1 LKFRNMIETIKN
13 QQINSKITKYFPI
26 LSWLPKYQ
34 LSWLRADIIAG
45 LTVWAVM
52 VPEAMAYAGIAGVPP
67 LIGLYTVPFPL
78 FFYALLGT
86 SRLMVVGPDSATA
99 LISSVTVAALAT
111 SGSQEYL
118 ILTSAIAFTVGILFL
133 MFGILKMGWV
143 ANFIPNPVMKGFIQ
157 GLVWVTIIGQVPKIL
172 GIEGGSGNFWQRL
185 ATIIRHLPQTNIT
198 TAVIGIGSIV
208 ILFVLKEYFP
218 KIPSALTTAVVA
230 ILAVTFLGLEDT
242 GLELIGSLDASLP
255 PLNLPMVSMEQIKG
269 IIGGAFAIVLIGY
282 AETLG
287 SAKAAAEKT
296 GEEIDPNQELISLG
310 PANLAAGL
318 SSGFLVVGSLSK
330 TSISM
335 SSGGKTQVS
344 SIVHGIFVLLTLLF
358 LMPLF
363 SNLPHATLAAIVIEA
378 MLGLA
383 NISYFKNLRRIRKIE
398 HAVALLAFFGVLF
411 VGVLEGISLGV
422 IAAILLLIHRASHP
436 DTAVLGQ
443 IPQAQMYRDLA
454 LHPEAITFP
463 GLLIFR
469 FGTGLIFANA
479 NYFRNS
485 LKQKIRDSTTP
496 VKTVLIDAE
505 MINLIDATSL
515 EMLDK
520 LRSELAKE
528 NIVLSW
534 ARLRDPLYTE
544 MRKAGLV
551 EEMGESN
558 FYGRITDGVRAFV
571 AAEKNNGN
579 QLSKEER
586 SPESQ
591 SFP

>member
-1 LKFRNMIETIKN
+1 MNPSRHK
-13 QQINSKITKYFPI
+13 NSKNLLRQYFPI
-26 LSWLPKYQ
+26 LEWLPKYQ

-99 LISSVTVAALAT
+99 LISSVTVAAIAT

-133 MFGILKMGWV
+133 IFGIFKMGWV
-143 ANFIPNPVMKGFIQ
+143 ANFIPTPVMKGFIQ
-157 GLVWVTIIGQVPKIL
+157 GLVWVTIIGQVPKLL

-185 ATIIRHLPQTNIT
+185 ATIIRHLPQTNGT
-198 TAVIGIGSIV
+198 TAIIGIGSIV

-230 ILAVTFLGLEDT
+230 ILAVTFLGLEDQEV
-242 GLELIGSLDASLP
+242 ELIGSIEASLP
-255 PLNLPMVSMEQIKG
+255 TLNLPMVSIDQLKG
-269 IIGGAFAIVLIGY
+269 IIGGSFAIVLIGY

-296 GEEIDPNQELISLG
+296 GEEIDTNQELISLG

-344 SIVHGIFVLLTLLF
+344 SIVHGVFVLLTLLF

-383 NISYFKNLRRIRKIE
+383 NITYFKNLRRITKIE
-398 HAVALLAFFGVLF
+398 HAVALLAFLGVLF
-411 VGVLEGISLGV
+411 VGVLEGVSLGV
-422 IAAILLLIHRASHP
+422 IAAILLLIQRASHP
-436 DTAVLGQ
+436 YTAVLGRMPETK
-443 IPQAQMYRDLA
+443 IFRDIA
-454 LHPEAITFP
+454 LHPEANPIP
-463 GLLIFR
+463 GLLIFQ
-469 FGTGLIFANA
+469 FTSGMIFPNA
-479 NYFRNS
+479 NYFRSS
-485 LKQKIRDSTTP
+485 LKQKIRESATT
-496 VKTVLIDAE
+496 VKKVLIDAE
-505 MINLIDATSL
+505 TINLIDTTSL
-515 EMLDK
+515 EMLSK
-520 LRSELAKE
+520 LHSELAKE

-534 ARLRDPLYTE
+534 ARLQESLYIE

-558 FYGRITDGVRAFV
+558 FYDRITDGVEAFV
-571 AAEKNNGN
+571 VAEQNNGN
-579 QLSKEER
+579 QYLSEEEL
-586 SPESQ
+586 SP
-591 SFP
+591 

>member
-1 LKFRNMIETIKN
+1 M
-13 QQINSKITKYFPI
+13 
-26 LSWLPKYQ
+26 
-34 LSWLRADIIAG
+34 
-45 LTVWAVM
+45 
-52 VPEAMAYAGIAGVPP
+52 
-67 LIGLYTVPFPL
+67 
-78 FFYALLGT
+78 
-86 SRLMVVGPDSATA
+86 
-99 LISSVTVAALAT
+99 
-111 SGSQEYL
+111 
-118 ILTSAIAFTVGILFL
+118 
-133 MFGILKMGWV
+133 
-143 ANFIPNPVMKGFIQ
+143 
-157 GLVWVTIIGQVPKIL
+157 
-172 GIEGGSGNFWQRL
+172 
-185 ATIIRHLPQTNIT
+185 
-198 TAVIGIGSIV
+198 
-208 ILFVLKEYFP
+208 
-218 KIPSALTTAVVA
+218 
-230 ILAVTFLGLEDT
+230 
-242 GLELIGSLDASLP
+242 
-255 PLNLPMVSMEQIKG
+255 
-269 IIGGAFAIVLIGY
+269 GGALAIVLIGY

-344 SIVHGIFVLLTLLF
+344 SIVLGIFVLLTLLF

-383 NISYFKNLRRIRKIE
+383 NISYFKNLRRIVKIE

-411 VGVLEGISLGV
+411 VGVLEGIGLGV

-443 IPQAQMYRDLA
+443 IPQTQMYRDIG

-469 FGTGLIFANA
+469 FGSSLIFPNA
-479 NYFRNS
+479 NYFRSS
-485 LKQKIRDSTTP
+485 LKQKIRESTTP

-505 MINLIDATSL
+505 IINLIDATSL

-520 LRSELAKE
+520 LYVELAKE

-534 ARLRDPLYTE
+534 ARLRDPLYAE

-551 EEMGESN
+551 EKMGESN
-558 FYGRITDGVRAFV
+558 FYDRITDGVETFV
-571 AAEKNNGN
+571 AEVKNNGH
-579 QLSKEER
+579 EV
-586 SPESQ
+586 
-591 SFP
+591 

>member
-1 LKFRNMIETIKN
+1 MNASSH
-13 QQINSKITKYFPI
+13 QNSKNLLRRYFPI
-26 LSWLPKYQ
+26 LEWLPQYH

-111 SGSQEYL
+111 SGSEEYL

-133 MFGILKMGWV
+133 IFGIFKMGWV
-143 ANFIPNPVMKGFIQ
+143 ANFIPTPVMKGFIQ
-157 GLVWVTIIGQVPKIL
+157 GLVWVTIIGQVPKLL

-185 ATIIRHLPQTNIT
+185 AAIIHRLPQTHVT
-198 TAVIGIGSIV
+198 TAIIGIGSIV
-208 ILFVLKEYFP
+208 VLFVLKEYFP
-218 KIPSALTTAVVA
+218 KIPSALTTAVLA
-230 ILAVTFLGLEDT
+230 ILAVTFLGLEDK
-242 GLELIGSLDASLP
+242 GVELIGSIEASLP
-255 PLNLPMVSMEQIKG
+255 PFQLPMVSIDQITG

-344 SIVHGIFVLLTLLF
+344 SIVHGVFVLLTLLF

-383 NISYFKNLRRIRKIE
+383 NVSYFKNLYRIRRIE
-398 HAVALLAFFGVLF
+398 HALALLAFFGVLF
-411 VGVLEGISLGV
+411 VGVLEGVSLGV
-422 IAAILLLIHRASHP
+422 IAAIVLLIHRASHP
-436 DTAVLGQ
+436 YTAVLGRMPETQ
-443 IPQAQMYRDLA
+443 IFRDIA
-454 LHPEAITFP
+454 LHPEATPIP
-463 GLLIFR
+463 GLLIFQ
-469 FGTGLIFANA
+469 FASGLIFPNA
-479 NYFRNS
+479 NYFRSS
-485 LKQKIRDSTTP
+485 LKQKIQESSTP

-505 MINLIDATSL
+505 IINLIDTTSL
-515 EMLDK
+515 EMLSK
-520 LRSELAKE
+520 LRLELAKE

-544 MRKAGLV
+544 MCKAGLV
-551 EEMGESN
+551 AEMGESN
-558 FYGRITDGVRAFV
+558 FYDRITEGV
-571 AAEKNNGN
+571 AAFAAQDKDNNN
-579 QLSKEER
+579 Q
-586 SPESQ
+586 
-591 SFP
+591 

>member
-1 LKFRNMIETIKN
+1 MKN
-13 QQINSKITKYFPI
+13 QEINSKITKYFPI

-52 VPEAMAYAGIAGVPP
+52 VPESMAYAGIAGVPP

-118 ILTSAIAFTVGILFL
+118 LLTSAIAFTVGILFL
-133 MFGILKMGWV
+133 MFGLLKMGWV
-143 ANFIPNPVMKGFIQ
+143 ANFIPNPVMKAFIQ
-157 GLVWVTIIGQVPKIL
+157 GLVWVTIIGQVPKLL

-185 ATIIRHLPQTNIT
+185 AAIIRHLPQTNIT

-230 ILAVTFLGLEDT
+230 ILTVTFLGLEDT
-242 GLELIGSLDASLP
+242 GVELIGSLDASLP
-255 PLNLPMVSMEQIKG
+255 PLNLPMVSLNQLQG
-269 IIGGAFAIVLIGY
+269 IIGGSLAIVLIGY

-383 NISYFKNLRRIRKIE
+383 NISYFKNLRRLGKIE

-411 VGVLEGISLGV
+411 VGVLEGIGLGV

-443 IPQAQMYRDLA
+443 IPNTQMYRDLV

-469 FGTGLIFANA
+469 FGSSLIFPNA
-479 NYFRNS
+479 NYFRSS
-485 LKQKIRDSTTP
+485 LKQKIRESTTP

-505 MINLIDATSL
+505 IINLIDATSL
-515 EMLDK
+515 EMLGK
-520 LRSELAKE
+520 LHLELAKE

-551 EEMGESN
+551 EEIGESN
-558 FYGRITDGVRAFV
+558 FYDRVTDGIEAFV
-571 AAEKNNGN
+571 AAVKK
-579 QLSKEER
+579 QR
-586 SPESQ
+586 S
-591 SFP
+591 

>member
-1 LKFRNMIETIKN
+1 MNVSN
-13 QQINSKITKYFPI
+13 HHNSKNLLRQYFPI
-26 LSWLPKYQ
+26 LEWLPQYQ
-34 LSWLRADIIAG
+34 LSWLRTDIIAG

-78 FFYALLGT
+78 FIYALLGT

-111 SGSQEYL
+111 SGSEEYL
-118 ILTSAIAFTVGILFL
+118 VLTSAIAFTVGLIFL
-133 MFGILKMGWV
+133 IFGIFKMGWV
-143 ANFIPNPVMKGFIQ
+143 ANFIPSPVMKGFIQ
-157 GLVWVTIIGQVPKIL
+157 GLVWVTIIGQVPKVL
-172 GIEGGSGNFWQRL
+172 GIKGGSGNFWQRL
-185 ATIIRHLPQTNIT
+185 AAIVHHLPQTNVT
-198 TAVIGIGSIV
+198 TAIIGIGSIV
-208 ILFVLKEYFP
+208 VLFVLKEYFP
-218 KIPSALTTAVVA
+218 KIPSALTTAVLA
-230 ILAVTFLGLEDT
+230 ILAVTFLGLEDK
-242 GLELIGSLDASLP
+242 GVELIGSIEASLP
-255 PLNLPMVSMEQIKG
+255 PFQLPIVSMDQITG

-344 SIVHGIFVLLTLLF
+344 SIVHGVFVLLTLLF

-383 NISYFKNLRRIRKIE
+383 NISYFKNLRRIKKIE
-398 HAVALLAFFGVLF
+398 HALALLAFFGVLF
-411 VGVLEGISLGV
+411 VGVLQGIGLGV

-443 IPQAQMYRDLA
+443 IPETQMYRDTA
-454 LHPEAITFP
+454 IHPEAITIP

-469 FGTGLIFANA
+469 FGTGLIFPNA
-479 NYFRNS
+479 NYFRSS
-485 LKQKIRDSTTP
+485 LKQKIQESTTP
-496 VKTVLIDAE
+496 VKKVLIDAE
-505 MINLIDATSL
+505 TINLIDTTSL
-515 EMLDK
+515 EMLSK
-520 LRSELAKE
+520 LRLELAKE

-544 MRKAGLV
+544 MCKAGLV
-551 EEMGESN
+551 AEMGESN
-558 FYGRITDGVRAFV
+558 FYDRITEGVAAFV
-571 AAEKNNGN
+571 AQDRNNDN
-579 QLSKEER
+579 Q
-586 SPESQ
+586 
-591 SFP
+591 